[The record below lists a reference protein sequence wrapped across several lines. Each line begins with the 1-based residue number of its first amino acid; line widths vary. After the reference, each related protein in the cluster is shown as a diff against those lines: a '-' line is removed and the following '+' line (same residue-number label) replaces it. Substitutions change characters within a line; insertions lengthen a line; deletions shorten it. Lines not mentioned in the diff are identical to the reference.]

1 MDRAVGFIKTAGIYF
16 LGNILTKM
24 ISFLLLPL
32 YTNRIAPNRFG
43 EYDLNIAL
51 ISFFIPVIFLQVWD
65 GMFRFAF
72 DKNNKQNKY
81 NVITNSFFVFLF
93 GVVVY
98 FLIYMLV
105 KDYFN
110 FRWLIFIYGITFA
123 LQYQYSFIAR
133 VFLNNKLF
141 VFSGFLNSL
150 VSAILN
156 VILIVIFD
164 MGIESLYISFILG
177 VIIQVI
183 IIEIAIRPLKNL
195 NIKAIEKSE
204 IIKMIRFSIPLCVA
218 TISYWLLSGYT
229 KLSISNKLGA
239 YENGLYAV
247 AGRFSVV
254 VSLVIS
260 IFQYAW
266 NEMAYKMANDD
277 DRVENYKISIEY
289 ITKAIIIGS
298 SISILVIK
306 IVFPYI
312 VSDVYSESLNIIPLS
327 LIGVGFNSLA
337 SFVGTIFMT
346 EKNTKSIFITTVISA
361 SINIACMNIFIELW
375 GLQGAIASLCLSF
388 VMLAIIRIVVVR
400 NLLNIKDMKVSI
412 IYVIILLLSIYAYYT
427 DNIMIIISVMIGI
440 ALFSL
445 IAFKS
450 IVSTIIIKLFKGV
463 KRN

>member
-150 VSAILN
+150 VSAISN